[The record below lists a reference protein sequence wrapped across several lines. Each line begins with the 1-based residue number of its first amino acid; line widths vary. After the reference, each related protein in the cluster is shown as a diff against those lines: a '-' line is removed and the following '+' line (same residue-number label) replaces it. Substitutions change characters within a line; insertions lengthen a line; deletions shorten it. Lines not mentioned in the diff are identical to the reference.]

1 MTRTGGNAS
10 GPAYADGDVP
20 AVVELTITV
29 QFTNVTVTD
38 ETNGISKGFSRTFLG
53 PASLGPGTSRGTEA
67 LSPSYVRQHAVE
79 RPRHLLGLQRLD
91 EVARVADLSPAA
103 AAQPPPQLRLRRAP
117 PPLGLLLERTEER
130 MSP

>member
-38 ETNGISKGFSRTFLG
+38 ETNGISKGFSRTFSG
-53 PASLGPGTSRGTEA
+53 PASLRARYLPGTA

-91 EVARVADLSPAA
+91 EVARVADL
-103 AAQPPPQLRLRRAP
+103 RP
-117 PPLGLLLERTEER
+117 PPLPSHRRNCASVGRPRHSGCFWSVRKER